1 MVMAKVAANI
11 ETIKNILE
19 TRSENI
25 NQRTV
30 VRFIP
35 NDQVKLVVLDDEGNL
50 DARRTGFAPKGG
62 EEILKYKFLL
72 SRKGR
77 TFPVFISL
85 GAFTSLPISKRG
97 FAPDAA
103 ERQRQGQNN
112 AVFADFEM
120 KSAEDII
127 SALREGVV
135 CREVF
140 ATTESQSQCYRW
152 DRV

>member
-1 MVMAKVAANI
+1 MAKAAANL

-19 TRSENI
+19 ARSENI

-35 NDQVKLVVLDDEGNL
+35 NDQLKLVVLDDEGNL
-50 DARRTGFAPKGG
+50 DARGTGFSPKGG
-62 EEILKYKFLL
+62 EEVLKYKFLL
-72 SRKGR
+72 TRRGR
-77 TFPVFISL
+77 TFPVFIAL
-85 GAFTSLPISKRG
+85 GAFTSLPIAKRG
-97 FAPDAA
+97 FNPDAA

-112 AVFADFEM
+112 AIFADFEM
-120 KSAEDII
+120 KSAEDIVT
-127 SALREGVV
+127 ALREGVI

-152 DRV
+152 DRI

>member
-1 MVMAKVAANI
+1 MARVAANL
-11 ETIKNILE
+11 ESIKNILGN
-19 TRSENI
+19 RSESV

-50 DARRTGFAPKGG
+50 DARGTGFSPKGG
-62 EEILKYKFLL
+62 DEVLKYKFLL

-77 TFPVFISL
+77 TFPVFITL
-85 GAFTSLPISKRG
+85 GAFTSLPIAKRG
-97 FAPDAA
+97 FNPDAT
-103 ERQRQGQNN
+103 ERQRQGLNN
-112 AVFADFEM
+112 AIFSDFEM
-120 KSAEDII
+120 KSAEDIV

-152 DRV
+152 DRI

>member
-1 MVMAKVAANI
+1 MAKAAANL

-19 TRSENI
+19 ARSESI

-35 NDQVKLVVLDDEGNL
+35 NDQLKLIVLDDEGNL
-50 DARRTGFAPKGG
+50 DARGTGFTPKGG
-62 EEILKYKFLL
+62 TEEVLKYKFLL
-72 SRKGR
+72 TRRGR
-77 TFPVFISL
+77 TFPIFITL
-85 GAFTSLPISKRG
+85 GAFTSLPIAKRG
-97 FAPDAA
+97 FNPDAA
-103 ERQRQGQNN
+103 ERQRQGVNN
-112 AVFADFEM
+112 AIFADFEM
-120 KSAEDII
+120 KSAEDLI

-152 DRV
+152 DRI

>member
-1 MVMAKVAANI
+1 MARVAANL
-11 ETIKNILE
+11 ESIKNILGN
-19 TRSENI
+19 RSESV

-35 NDQVKLVVLDDEGNL
+35 NDQLRLVVLDDEGNL
-50 DARRTGFAPKGG
+50 DARGTGFSPKGG
-62 EEILKYKFLL
+62 DEVLKYKFLL

-77 TFPVFISL
+77 TFPVFITL
-85 GAFTSLPISKRG
+85 GAFTSLPIAKRG
-97 FAPDAA
+97 FNPDAA
-103 ERQRQGQNN
+103 ERQRQGLNN
-112 AVFADFEM
+112 AIFADFEM
-120 KSAEDII
+120 KSAEDIV

-152 DRV
+152 DRI

>member
-1 MVMAKVAANI
+1 MAKAAANL

-19 TRSENI
+19 NRSESI

-35 NDQVKLVVLDDEGNL
+35 NDQLKLVVLDDKGNL
-50 DARRTGFAPKGG
+50 DARGTGFSPKGG

-77 TFPVFISL
+77 TFPVFITL
-85 GAFTSLPISKRG
+85 GAFTSLPIAKRG
-97 FAPDAA
+97 FATDAV
-103 ERQRQGQNN
+103 ERQRQGANN
-112 AVFADFEM
+112 AIFADFEM

-127 SALREGVV
+127 SALKSGVV

-152 DRV
+152 DRI

>member
-1 MVMAKVAANI
+1 MAKAAANL

-19 TRSENI
+19 ARSESI

-35 NDQVKLVVLDDEGNL
+35 NDQLKLIVLDDEGNL
-50 DARRTGFAPKGG
+50 DARSTGFTPKGG
-62 EEILKYKFLL
+62 EEVLKYKFLL
-72 SRKGR
+72 TRRGS
-77 TFPVFISL
+77 TFPVFITL
-85 GAFTSLPISKRG
+85 GAFTSLPIAKRG
-97 FAPDAA
+97 FNPDAA
-103 ERQRQGQNN
+103 ERQRQGVNN
-112 AVFADFEM
+112 AIFSDFEM

-152 DRV
+152 DRI

>member
-1 MVMAKVAANI
+1 MAKAAATL
-11 ETIKNILE
+11 ETIKNILGN
-19 TRSENI
+19 RSESV

-35 NDQVKLVVLDDEGNL
+35 NDQLKLVVLDNEGNL
-50 DARRTGFAPKGG
+50 DARGTGFSPKGG
-62 EEILKYKFLL
+62 EEVLKYKFLL
-72 SRKGR
+72 TRKGR
-77 TFPVFISL
+77 TFPVFITL
-85 GAFTSLPISKRG
+85 GAFTSLPIVKRG

-103 ERQRQGQNN
+103 ERQRQGSNN
-112 AVFADFEM
+112 AIFADFEM
-120 KSAEDII
+120 RPAEDIV
-127 SALREGVV
+127 SALKAGVV

>member
-1 MVMAKVAANI
+1 MAKAAATL

-19 TRSENI
+19 TRSENV

-35 NDQVKLVVLDDEGNL
+35 NDQLKLVVLDDEGNL
-50 DARRTGFAPKGG
+50 DARGTGFAPKGG
-62 EEILKYKFLL
+62 EEVLKYKFLL
-72 SRKGR
+72 TRRGR
-77 TFPVFISL
+77 TFPVFITL
-85 GAFTSLPISKRG
+85 GAFTSLPIAKRG
-97 FAPDAA
+97 FNPDAA
-103 ERQRQGQNN
+103 ERQRQGVNN
-112 AVFADFEM
+112 AVFTDFEM
-120 KSAEDII
+120 RSAEDII
-127 SALREGVV
+127 SALKSGVV

>member
-1 MVMAKVAANI
+1 MAKAAANL

-35 NDQVKLVVLDDEGNL
+35 NDQLKLVVLDDEGNL
-50 DARRTGFAPKGG
+50 DVRGTGFTPKGG
-62 EEILKYKFLL
+62 TEEVLKYKFNL
-72 SRKGR
+72 SRNGR
-77 TFPVFISL
+77 TFPVFITL

-97 FAPDAA
+97 YGSDAV
-103 ERQRQGQNN
+103 ERQRQGVNN
-112 AVFADFEM
+112 AIFADFEM
-120 KSAEDII
+120 RSAEDII
-127 SALREGVV
+127 SSLREGVI

-140 ATTESQSQCYRW
+140 ATTESQAQCYRW
-152 DRV
+152 DRI

>member
-1 MVMAKVAANI
+1 MAKAAATI
-11 ETIKNILE
+11 ETIKNILG

-35 NDQVKLVVLDDEGNL
+35 NDQVKLVVDDKGNL
-50 DARRTGFAPKGG
+50 DARSTGFTPKGG

-77 TFPVFISL
+77 TFPVFITL
-85 GAFTSLPISKRG
+85 GAFTSLPIAKRG

-103 ERQRQGQNN
+103 ERQRQGASN
-112 AVFADFEM
+112 AIFADFEM
-120 KSAEDII
+120 KSAEDIV
-127 SALREGVV
+127 SALRAGIV

-140 ATTESQSQCYRW
+140 ATTESQAQCYRW
-152 DRV
+152 DRI

>member
-1 MVMAKVAANI
+1 MARVAANL
-11 ETIKNILE
+11 ESIKNILGN
-19 TRSENI
+19 RSESV

-35 NDQVKLVVLDDEGNL
+35 NDQLKLVVLDDEGNL
-50 DARRTGFAPKGG
+50 DARGTGFSPKGG
-62 EEILKYKFLL
+62 EEVLKYKFLL

-77 TFPVFISL
+77 TFPVFVTL
-85 GAFTSLPISKRG
+85 GAFTSLPIAKRG
-97 FAPDAA
+97 FNPDAA
-103 ERQRQGQNN
+103 ERQRQGVNN
-112 AVFADFEM
+112 AIFADFEM
-120 KSAEDII
+120 RSAEDIL

-152 DRV
+152 DRI

>member
-1 MVMAKVAANI
+1 MAKAAATL

-25 NQRTV
+25 NQRTI

-35 NDQVKLVVLDDEGNL
+35 NDQVKLVVLDDAGNL
-50 DARRTGFAPKGG
+50 DVRGTGFTPKGG
-62 EEILKYKFLL
+62 TEEVLKYKFLL
-72 SRKGR
+72 TRRGS
-77 TFPVFISL
+77 TFPVFVTL

-97 FAPDAA
+97 FGSDAA
-103 ERQRQGQNN
+103 ERQRQGVNN
-112 AVFADFEM
+112 AIFADFEM

-127 SALREGVV
+127 SALKAGVI

-152 DRV
+152 DRI

>member
-1 MVMAKVAANI
+1 MARVAANL
-11 ETIKNILE
+11 ETIKNILGN
-19 TRSENI
+19 RSESV

-35 NDQVKLVVLDDEGNL
+35 NDQLKLVVLDDEGNL
-50 DARRTGFAPKGG
+50 DARGTGFSPKGG
-62 EEILKYKFLL
+62 EEVLKYKFNL
-72 SRKGR
+72 SRNGR
-77 TFPVFISL
+77 TFPVFITL
-85 GAFTSLPISKRG
+85 GAFTSLPIAKRG
-97 FAPDAA
+97 FNPDAA
-103 ERQRQGQNN
+103 ERQRQGTNN
-112 AVFADFEM
+112 AIFADFEM

-127 SALREGVV
+127 SALKTGVV

>member
-1 MVMAKVAANI
+1 MARVAANL

-19 TRSENI
+19 ARSESI

-35 NDQVKLVVLDDEGNL
+35 NDQLKLVVLDEGNL
-50 DARRTGFAPKGG
+50 DARGTGFSPKGG
-62 EEILKYKFLL
+62 EEVLKYKFLL

-77 TFPVFISL
+77 TFPVFITL
-85 GAFTSLPISKRG
+85 GAFTSLPIAKRG
-97 FAPDAA
+97 FNPDAA

-112 AVFADFEM
+112 AIFADFEM
-120 KSAEDII
+120 RSAEDII
-127 SALREGVV
+127 SALKAGVV

-152 DRV
+152 DRI

>member
-1 MVMAKVAANI
+1 MARVAANL
-11 ETIKNILE
+11 ESIKNILE
-19 TRSENI
+19 NRSESI

-35 NDQVKLVVLDDEGNL
+35 NDQLKLVVLDDEGNL
-50 DARRTGFAPKGG
+50 DARGTGFTPKGG
-62 EEILKYKFLL
+62 EEVLKYKFLL
-72 SRKGR
+72 TRKGR
-77 TFPVFISL
+77 TFPVFITL

-97 FAPDAA
+97 YGSDAV
-103 ERQRQGQNN
+103 ERQRYGVNN
-112 AVFADFEM
+112 AIFADFEM
-120 KSAEDII
+120 KSAEEII
-127 SALREGVV
+127 SALKAGVV

>member
-1 MVMAKVAANI
+1 MAKAAATL
-11 ETIKNILE
+11 ESVKNILE
-19 TRSENI
+19 TRSESI

-50 DARRTGFAPKGG
+50 DARGTGFSPKGG
-62 EEILKYKFLL
+62 EEVLKYKFLL
-72 SRKGR
+72 TRKGR
-77 TFPVFISL
+77 TFPVFITL
-85 GAFTSLPISKRG
+85 GAFTSLPIAKRG

-103 ERQRQGQNN
+103 ERQRQGANN
-112 AVFADFEM
+112 AIFADFEM
-120 KSAEDII
+120 KSAEDIV
-127 SALREGVV
+127 SALKTGVV

-152 DRV
+152 DHI

>member
-1 MVMAKVAANI
+1 MAKAAATL
-11 ETIKNILE
+11 ETIKNILGN
-19 TRSENI
+19 RSESI

-35 NDQVKLVVLDDEGNL
+35 NDQLQLVVLDDEGNL
-50 DARRTGFAPKGG
+50 DARSTGFTPKGG
-62 EEILKYKFLL
+62 DEVLKYRFLL
-72 SRKGR
+72 TRRGN
-77 TFPVFISL
+77 TFSIFITL
-85 GAFTSLPISKRG
+85 GVFTSLPIAKRG

-103 ERQRQGQNN
+103 ERQRQGVNN
-112 AVFADFEM
+112 AIFADFEM

-127 SALREGVV
+127 SALRDGVV

-152 DRV
+152 DRI

>member
-1 MVMAKVAANI
+1 MAKAAANL
-11 ETIKNILE
+11 ESIKNILGN
-19 TRSENI
+19 RSEGV

-50 DARRTGFAPKGG
+50 DARGTGFTPKGG
-62 EEILKYKFLL
+62 EEVLKYKFLL
-72 SRKGR
+72 TRRGR
-77 TFPVFISL
+77 TFPVFITL

-97 FAPDAA
+97 FNPDAA
-103 ERQRQGQNN
+103 ERQRQGVNN
-112 AVFADFEM
+112 AIFTDFEM
-120 KSAEDII
+120 KSAEDI
-127 SALREGVV
+127 LENLQNGVI

-152 DRV
+152 DRI